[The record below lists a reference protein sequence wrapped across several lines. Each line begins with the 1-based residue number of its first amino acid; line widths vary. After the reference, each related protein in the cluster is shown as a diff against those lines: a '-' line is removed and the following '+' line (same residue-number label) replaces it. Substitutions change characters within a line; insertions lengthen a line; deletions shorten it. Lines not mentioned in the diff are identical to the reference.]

1 MIYKYRVYTK
11 EKKIVAGKI
20 DVASE
25 NMAETALYRA
35 GFENIISLKEV
46 IPWLGLEKITAK
58 LVNNIKLKEIIDT
71 SNQMATLIH
80 AGITLSSALKLLEA
94 QVTNKLLKNVFVRL
108 SEEIQTGNSLS
119 KALSL
124 FPQVFPNTY
133 CQIIKAS
140 EQAGTLE
147 IGFRQAAKYL
157 EKKEFANRK
166 IKRAMTYPAFVLM
179 LAIGVA
185 ILLITVALP
194 PLVNL
199 FNSLSAE
206 LPWMTNLLIGIS
218 NFFLGYGLYVLIG
231 IIGMILLIFILL
243 RNPAV
248 KLARDIFLLKMPI
261 IGNIIT
267 ERSMGLF
274 CQTTSML
281 LEAGLQLPQ
290 VLEVVIQTN
299 RNQVI
304 RNALSNVREKLIQ
317 GQGLAQPMSE
327 NKVFPRLVVEVI
339 MVGEKTG
346 VMDTT
351 LGDLAVFYEREVDRK
366 IDSLIAVFEPA
377 LIIIIGLV
385 VLFLALSLIS
395 PMYSILGSVQ

>member
-1 MIYKYRVYTK
+1 MIYKYRAYSK
-11 EKKIVAGKI
+11 EKRVVEGKI
-20 DVASE
+20 EVASE
-25 NMAETALYRA
+25 SLAETALYRA
-35 GFENIISLKEV
+35 GYQNIISLEEAS
-46 IPWLGLEKITAK
+46 PAFDLEKITAK
-58 LVNNIKLKEIIDT
+58 FVTNIKHKEIIDI
-71 SNQMATLIH
+71 SNQMATLVH
-80 AGITLSSALKLLEA
+80 AGITLSSALKLLEG
-94 QVTNKLLKNVFVRL
+94 QVTNKSLKKVFIRL

-147 IGFRQAAKYL
+147 VGFRQAAKYL
-157 EKKEFANRK
+157 EKQDSANRK
-166 IKRAMTYPAFVLM
+166 IKRAMTYPAFVLL

-199 FNSLSAE
+199 FTSLDAE
-206 LPWMTNLLIGIS
+206 LPWMTNLLIGVS

-231 IIGMILLIFILL
+231 IIAVILLMFLLL

-248 KLARDIFLLKMPI
+248 RLARDMLLLKMPI
-261 IGNIIT
+261 IGNIII

-290 VLEVVIQTN
+290 VLEIVIQTN

-304 RNALSNVREKLIQ
+304 HNALSNVREKLIQ
-317 GQGLAQPMSE
+317 GQGLAQPMAE
-327 NKVFPRLVVEVI
+327 NKVFPPLVVEIV

-346 VMDTT
+346 MMDTT
-351 LGDLAVFYEREVDRK
+351 LASLADFYEREVDRK
-366 IDSLIAVFEPA
+366 IDSLISMIEPA
-377 LIIIIGLV
+377 MTIIIGAV
-385 VLFLALSLIS
+385 VLFLALSMIT
-395 PMYSILGSVQ
+395 PMYSILGSVK